1 MLIDAVAYEN
11 ERRMQIQFG
20 KKLVEEGDHYPLHQV
35 HQMDL
40 MQYYETQREAVRR
53 RGQCDA
59 GCKCDLVRT
68 AKGDLVCPHTWRACP
83 GKTLVNIVSIL
94 KKVNG

>member
-1 MLIDAVAYEN
+1 MLNAVTVEN
-11 ERRMQIQFG
+11 ERRARIEFG
-20 KKLVEEGDHYPLHQV
+20 KTLVESGNHYPLHHG
-35 HQMDL
+35 HQTDL
-40 MQYYETQREAVRR
+40 MRYYKTQREAVRR

-59 GCKCDLVRT
+59 GCQCDLVR
-68 AKGDLVCPHTWRACP
+68 AADGDLVCPHTWRVCP